1 MSGKRLHQKDML
13 EKENGPKDNL
23 SAQRM
28 VQSTTYLIKF
38 KTFTQF
44 FFNTPA
50 ELRQSWYFRR
60 MKCMN
65 FIWFSG
71 SMALFLLSACGSNDR
86 PAEDP
91 TLRTSTYGI
100 PPAAN
105 VSYTVV
111 AQYPHDTSAYTQGL
125 QWYNGKLYEGTGDF
139 EASSLR
145 ISDRTTGRVLE
156 KHMMGSE
163 EIFGEGITILRDTLY
178 QLTWKNRKVFVYSIH
193 DLSKPIKTI
202 EWPYEGW
209 GITHNGK
216 ELIISDGSA
225 NLYFV
230 DPTTFR
236 VMNTVRVADHRGTVK
251 ELNELE
257 YINGY
262 VYANVYLTYDIVQID
277 PESGHVKGRMQF
289 DQLLSNS
296 EKTNR
301 TDVFNGIA
309 WDSASNVLLVT
320 GKRWPKLF
328 EIRMNQ

>member
-1 MSGKRLHQKDML
+1 
-13 EKENGPKDNL
+13 
-23 SAQRM
+23 M
-28 VQSTTYLIKF
+28 VQSTTDFIDF

-44 FFNTPA
+44 FLNRLA

-60 MKCMN
+60 MKSMN
-65 FIWFSG
+65 FRLLTGIS
-71 SMALFLLSACGSNDR
+71 ALLLLSACGSNDR

-91 TLRTSTYGI
+91 TLRTSTHGI
-100 PPAAN
+100 PPAVN
-105 VSYTVV
+105 LSYSVV
-111 AQYPHDTSAYTQGL
+111 AQRPHDTSAYTQGL

-145 ISDRTTGRVLE
+145 VNDRTTGRVLE
-156 KHMMGSE
+156 KHMMGSA

-178 QLTWKNRKVFVYSIH
+178 QLTWKNRKVFVYTLN
-193 DLSKPIKTI
+193 DLSKPFKTI

-209 GITHNGK
+209 GITNNGS

-230 DPTTFR
+230 DPSTFR
-236 VMNTVRVADHRGTVK
+236 VLNTVRVADHRGTVK

-296 EKTNR
+296 EKTAR

-309 WDSASNVLLVT
+309 WDSAANVLLVT
-320 GKRWPKLF
+320 GKRWPKLY
-328 EIRMNQ
+328 EIRINQ

>member
-1 MSGKRLHQKDML
+1 MKSMNVHWVLWC
-13 EKENGPKDNL
+13 
-23 SAQRM
+23 A
-28 VQSTTYLIKF
+28 VLI
-38 KTFTQF
+38 
-44 FFNTPA
+44 
-50 ELRQSWYFRR
+50 
-60 MKCMN
+60 
-65 FIWFSG
+65 G
-71 SMALFLLSACGSNDR
+71 LSACGTGDQ
-86 PAEDP
+86 PGEDP
-91 TLRTSTYGI
+91 TLRTSTHGI
-100 PPAAN
+100 PAPAMLN
-105 VSYTVV
+105 YTVV

-125 QWYNGKLYEGTGDF
+125 QWYKGKLYESTGDYS
-139 EASSLR
+139 ASSLR
-145 ISDRTTGRVLE
+145 INDRTTGRVLE

-178 QLTWKNRKVFVYSIH
+178 QLTWENRKVFVYTIS

-202 EWPYEGW
+202 DWPYEGW

-236 VMNTVRVADHRGTVK
+236 VLNTVRVADHRGTIK

-257 YINGY
+257 YINGF
-262 VYANVYLTYDIVQID
+262 VYANVYRTYDIVQID

-296 EKTNR
+296 EKTQR

-309 WDSASNVLLVT
+309 WDSAANVLLVT

-328 EIRMNQ
+328 EIKLNP